1 MGEGLSGASW
11 PLVGSRPCRWA
22 LGKNPPAPAPRGA
35 PPGPESQV
43 SKGKFQIFPGQLLV
57 QCSPPPPSD
66 CLQPPPSGPQ
76 LLLLSRV
83 SSLLARL
90 RAPASF
96 QGAGPL
102 SYSAILSTV
111 AWPGSFVAGAV
122 EPAKAAALERL
133 LWRACRGF
141 LIASFRET
149 EQPLEDPVTVQ
160 AGGPGGRGEHL
171 GVGAQESRSSGPRPA
186 GGAGDVDDLPH
197 LLLGRTNRAEDP
209 QDHGLVSSM
218 RGLLPRG
225 GRGECHHPVPCPGC
239 TFQTQPLHNQSP
251 LPPPRNCSH
260 HPSSPPASTATCSRS
275 WSRRRAAWESCS
287 SCSSR
292 ATSCRRWAPIE
303 LSLKGRVLVPQ
314 VEGRREVQARPCRA
328 RRGPLGSVGCP

>member
-1 MGEGLSGASW
+1 MGTGLSGASW
-11 PLVGSRPCRWA
+11 PLVGSHPCRWA

-43 SKGKFQIFPGQLLV
+43 SKGHFQIFPGRLLV

-76 LLLLSRV
+76 LPLLSRV
-83 SSLLARL
+83 SPLLARP

-102 SYSAILSTV
+102 SYWAVLSTV

-160 AGGPGGRGEHL
+160 AGGPAGGGEHPGVGGR
-171 GVGAQESRSSGPRPA
+171 S
-186 GGAGDVDDLPH
+186 
-197 LLLGRTNRAEDP
+197 
-209 QDHGLVSSM
+209 
-218 RGLLPRG
+218 
-225 GRGECHHPVPCPGC
+225 PG
-239 TFQTQPLHNQSP
+239 Q
-251 LPPPRNCSH
+251 
-260 HPSSPPASTATCSRS
+260 
-275 WSRRRAAWESCS
+275 AAP
-287 SCSSR
+287 
-292 ATSCRRWAPIE
+292 SCRGSR
-303 LSLKGRVLVPQ
+303 L
-314 VEGRREVQARPCRA
+314 
-328 RRGPLGSVGCP
+328 RG